1 MPMTD
6 PHDALPSLQAAFAAK
21 RLHLNRCSFDSGMWV
36 HQDTANGKVRVTYI
50 RNEGRTVV
58 AFATFVLGQPFE
70 GAPCFDA
77 GWAVPTSHRRQGLA
91 TRTVKAALIELTA
104 GFGPYG
110 PFWIEAVVGMNNLA
124 SQTVAERG
132 MRVVSVPMTD
142 SVSGLPAL
150 IIEGCVPSKDYGF
163 RLE

>member
-6 PHDALPSLQAAFAAK
+6 PQDALPSLQSAFAAK

-36 HQDTANGKVRVTYI
+36 HQDKVNGKVRVTYI

-58 AFATFVLGQPFE
+58 AFATFVLGLPFE
-70 GAPCFDA
+70 GTPCFDT
-77 GWAVPTSHRRQGLA
+77 GWAVPASYRGQGLA
-91 TRTVKAALIELTA
+91 TRTVRAALIELTA

-110 PFWIEAVVGMNNLA
+110 PFWIEAVVGTDNVA
-124 SQTVAERG
+124 SQKVAERG
-132 MRVVSVPMTD
+132 MGVAPVPITD

-150 IIEGCVPSKDYGF
+150 MYRRPCAP
-163 RLE
+163 